1 VSARIYEELAEMLHK
16 KISCLFILPVLISLL
31 FLPIAVGDK
40 TPSDLDFKN
49 ADLHDVLRV
58 LAQAEGVNIFVA
70 PSVQG
75 RVTIQLKQVTFREV
89 LDLLAREYRLIVEQ
103 RDNIYFVSPDP
114 AQILKIEAEGEFLD
128 VAINNAPLNQV
139 LKEIVSL
146 TKKNIVY
153 PPDAHETV
161 TFSLYSVDLPTLLRL
176 LADSAGYELQAENEI
191 FRFRKKTP
199 ARYGDDGLQ
208 IRYVNGLLTLQAENA
223 DITRILEMIARE
235 AEVNI
240 LYGNDVRG
248 PVTVQFRDLPVMTAL
263 TTILEANGFLFDR
276 RPDHLYVY
284 RTQTHPNIKIFY
296 DEERKIFS
304 LAIKNAP
311 LNEVL
316 GELAQKAGENLIIY
330 SNVMYM
336 INSVLLDNVTLEEA
350 FSYLLQGTPY
360 IYQKKEKAYIFGD
373 GINLRPETGDLLES
387 RYYQLKHTAVDYVIE
402 NLPPH
407 FPRNNILPFRDQN
420 GLLVTAGNKIHELFA
435 GYLQEIDRPENR
447 ITTEVIRLKHLKAE
461 TAMTLLPSRIPKA
474 DILVIKEANALAVT
488 GSVMQIRQV
497 RQYIEEIDLQNPLI
511 LFEIIVV
518 QLSDR
523 NAFNFGLT
531 EAGEGS
537 AGDKT
542 TLSWREGTLQLIVTD
557 TIFPGSAAARMAK
570 ATLEAMVREGKAK
583 LWANPQ
589 ITTLS
594 GHKANFNVTTR
605 YPRTVAITTI
615 VPGGDGT
622 QTETETRLVEVIVG
636 IQVNLLP
643 WVSASREITLE
654 VNPRITESAPDSLT
668 GADQTPIPATSERS
682 LEATVRVRDGDPII
696 LGGLIQT
703 QESETVHKIPLLGDI
718 PLLGN
723 LFRYKATNKEETE
736 FVIVIT
742 PYLLSGEYAG
752 KEAGEETGGE
762 AGTASPEK
770 ETPVSVTVD
779 AGLPQSG
786 EATPNEATGV
796 AQPGTDEENQDE
808 TEY

>member
-1 VSARIYEELAEMLHK
+1 MERIYEELDEMLYK
-16 KISCLFILPVLISLL
+16 TRYILILPVLIALL
-31 FLPIAVGDK
+31 FFLPVAAEAE
-40 TPSDLDFKN
+40 TPRDLDFKN
-49 ADLHDVLRV
+49 ADLHDVLRA
-58 LAQAEGVNIFVA
+58 LAETEGVNIFVD
-70 PSVQG
+70 PSVHG

-89 LDLLAREYRLIVEQ
+89 LTLLAREYRLIVEL
-103 RDNIYFVSPDP
+103 RDNIYFIAPDP
-114 AQILKIEAEGEFLD
+114 AHLIRIEAEGEFLEI
-128 VAINNAPLNQV
+128 AINNAPLYQV
-139 LKEIVSL
+139 LKEIAAL

-153 PPDAHETV
+153 PPDAYETV
-161 TFSLYSVDLPTLLRL
+161 TLSLYSVDLRTLLQL
-176 LADSAGYELQAENEI
+176 LADSAGYELQAEKEI
-191 FRFRKKTP
+191 FRFRRKST
-199 ARYGDDGLQ
+199 ALSGDDGLQ
-208 IRYVNGLLTLQAENA
+208 ISYLNGLLTLQAENV
-223 DITRILEMIARE
+223 DITRVLDAIARE
-235 AEVNI
+235 AGVNI
-240 LYGNDVRG
+240 LYGADVRG
-248 PVTVQFRDLPVMTAL
+248 PVTLQFRDLPVMTAL
-263 TTILEANGFLFDR
+263 ATLLEANGFLFDR

-284 RTQTHPNIKIFY
+284 RTQAHPNIKIFY
-296 DEERKIFS
+296 DEESKLFS

-350 FSYLLQGTPY
+350 FTYLLQGTPY

-447 ITTEVIRLKHLKAE
+447 IATEVIRLKHLKAE
-461 TAMTLLPSRIPKA
+461 TAVTLLPSRIPKA
-474 DILVIKEANALAVT
+474 DILVIKEANALVVT
-488 GSVMQIRQV
+488 GSAIQISQV

-523 NAFNFGLT
+523 SAFNLGLT

-537 AGDKT
+537 ADDKT

-615 VPGGDGT
+615 VPGTDGT

-654 VNPRITESAPDSLT
+654 INPRITESAPDSLT

-718 PLLGN
+718 PLLGK

-742 PYLLSGEYAG
+742 PYLLSGEYANQ
-752 KEAGEETGGE
+752 EAG
-762 AGTASPEK
+762 ASSPEK
-770 ETPVSVTVD
+770 ETPASVTVNVE
-779 AGLPQSG
+779 LPQSG
-786 EATPNEATGV
+786 EAAPGAAAGGA
-796 AQPGTDEENQDE
+796 AQPGTDQPDN
-808 TEY
+808 

>member
-1 VSARIYEELAEMLHK
+1 VLHK
-16 KISCLFILPVLISLL
+16 IRYLIVLSLLISLL
-31 FLPIAVGDK
+31 PAAVGAEV
-40 TPSDLDFKN
+40 PRDLDFKN

-58 LAQAEGVNIFVA
+58 LAEAEGVNIFVE

-89 LDLLAREYRLIVEQ
+89 LTLLAKEYRLIVDH
-103 RDNIYFVSPDP
+103 RDNIYFISPDP
-114 AQILKIEAEGEFLD
+114 AQLIRIETEGELFD
-128 VAINNAPLNQV
+128 VTINNAPLYHV
-139 LKEIVSL
+139 LKEVVSL
-146 TKKNIVY
+146 TKKNIIY
-153 PPDAHETV
+153 PPDAYETL
-161 TFSLYSVDLPTLLRL
+161 TLSLYSVDLPTLLQL
-176 LADSAGYELQAENEI
+176 LADSAGYELQAEKEI
-191 FRFRKKTP
+191 FRFRKKLS
-199 ARYGDDGLQ
+199 ARAGDGGLQ
-208 IRYVNGLLTLQAENA
+208 IDYANGLLSLQAENV
-223 DITRILEMIARE
+223 DITLVLDAISKE
-235 AEVNI
+235 AGVNI
-240 LYGNDVRG
+240 LYGADVRG
-248 PVTVQFRDLPVMTAL
+248 PVSAQFKELPVLTAL
-263 TTILEANGFLFDR
+263 TTILEAHGFLFDR

-284 RTQTHPNIKIFY
+284 RTQMHPNVKIFY
-296 DEERKIFS
+296 DEENELFS

-360 IYQKKEKAYIFGD
+360 IFQKKEKAYVFGD
-373 GINLRPETGDLLES
+373 GINLRPESGDLLES
-387 RYYQLKHTAVDYVIE
+387 RYYQLQYTAVEYVIE

-407 FPRNNILPFRDQN
+407 FPRGNILPFRDQN
-420 GLLVTAGNKIHELFA
+420 GLMVTAGNKVHGLFA
-435 GYLQEIDRPENR
+435 EYLQEIDRPENR
-447 ITTEVIRLKHLKAE
+447 VATEVIRLKHLKAE
-461 TAMTLLPSRIPKA
+461 TAATLLPSRIPKA
-474 DILVIKEANALAVT
+474 DIIVVKEANALVVT
-488 GSVMQIRQV
+488 GSTIQISQV

-523 NAFNFGLT
+523 SAFNFGLT

-537 AGDKT
+537 ADDKT
-542 TLSWREGTLQLIVTD
+542 TLSWKEGALQLVVTD
-557 TIFPGSAAARMAK
+557 TIFPGSTAARMAK
-570 ATLEAMVREGKAK
+570 ASLEAMVREGKAK

-605 YPRTVAITTI
+605 YPRTVAVTTI
-615 VPGGDGT
+615 VPGSDGT

-654 VNPRITESAPDSLT
+654 INPRITESAPDSLT
-668 GADQTPIPATSERS
+668 GSDETPIPATSERS

-696 LGGLIQT
+696 IGGLIQT

-718 PLLGN
+718 PLLGT

-742 PYLLSGEYAG
+742 PYLLSGEYASP
-752 KEAGEETGGE
+752 EAGSG
-762 AGTASPEK
+762 SL
-770 ETPVSVTVD
+770 ETPAPVTVNVKFS
-779 AGLPQSG
+779 QSG
-786 EATPNEATGV
+786 EV
-796 AQPGTDEENQDE
+796 APDE
-808 TEY
+808 TETTAESGTDPEQITEP